1 MEGTYYAKVNTPRG
15 IVDGKMIL
23 KQEGSKLSGT
33 VQAMGMSTTFN
44 NGYVNG
50 NTCKFSGTI
59 QTIIFNI
66 RYEAIGVLE
75 GNKLTLEIDTNKGKF
90 KIEGFRDI
98 S

>member
-1 MEGTYYAKVNTPRG
+1 MEGTYCAKVNTPRG
-15 IVDGKMIL
+15 IIDGKMIL

-59 QTIIFNI
+59 QTIIFNV
-66 RYEAIGVLE
+66 RYEAIGILE
-75 GNKLTLEIDTNKGKF
+75 GDKLTLEINTNKGNF
-90 KIEGFRDI
+90 KIEGFKER